1 MEHKSNGMYVRSE
14 GKYMGERGSNI
25 HRWNIIKVWNI
36 IGNSQV
42 WDFILVKVKVFK
54 ESNPVKGY
62 EC

>member
-1 MEHKSNGMYVRSE
+1 MYVRSE